1 MISVNEIEELMRA
14 RLEDAETLFNARRF
28 DGSIYLCG
36 YAVELAL
43 KARICKTLGWSGFPS
58 TRGEFS
64 NYQSFKTHNLDVL
77 LRLSGREVQVLA
89 SYFAE
94 WSAVAKWDVE
104 ARYKPVGSTLEAD
117 VKLMIESTKTLLRI
131 L

>member
-1 MISVNEIEELMRA
+1 MIIVDKLEKLAQA
-14 RLEDAETLFNARRF
+14 RLEDAEVLFKATRY

-58 TRGEFS
+58 TRSEFS

-77 LRLSGREVQVLA
+77 LRLS
-89 SYFAE
+89 
-94 WSAVAKWDVE
+94 
-104 ARYKPVGSTLEAD
+104 VG
-117 VKLMIESTKTLLRI
+117 KLRLRQI
-131 L
+131 ISLNGHQ